1 MKKIIIPFLA
11 LLSLSVT
18 HIMIADKALC
28 YDAAQRKAFIAT
40 LPQGSTFEND
50 GMTYVWLPT
59 LRGEKKSASSGKTA
73 ESATGGR
80 QTIEQKG
87 GFTIYKPAASGT
99 MASQAASRNTATAH
113 RIALNVQTQSLAVV
127 TGKLWLKLKDI
138 NDARPIADEYG
149 LTFSHIFAPMMT
161 AFYQAPDG
169 ADLEALR
176 KKLLADDRIK
186 RVTLDMVDRI
196 RQPH

>member
-1 MKKIIIPFLA
+1 MKKVIILFLT
-11 LLSLSVT
+11 LLSLSVMD
-18 HIMIADKALC
+18 IMVADNALC
-28 YDAAQRKAFIAT
+28 FDAAQRKAFIAT
-40 LPQGSTFEND
+40 LPQGNTFEND

-59 LRGEKKSASSGKTA
+59 LRGEKTGVSGSKTA
-73 ESATGGR
+73 NSATGGR

-87 GFTIYKPAASGT
+87 GFTIYKPVAGT
-99 MASQAASRNTATAH
+99 VASQASSGNTATAH
-113 RIALNVQTQSLAVV
+113 RIALNVQTQSLTIV

-149 LTFSHIFAPMMT
+149 LTFSHVFAPMMT
-161 AFYQAPDG
+161 AFYQAPAG
-169 ADLEALR
+169 TDLESLR
-176 KKLLADDRIK
+176 NSLLADTRIK